1 MTQPPEGLSPAASR
15 KPRADAQRNR
25 ERVLEAGKWVFA
37 RRGAEATMDEI
48 AVQAG
53 VGPGTLYR
61 HFPTRDALI
70 EAVYRA
76 EVDKLTEAGREFTA
90 TRPPLEALRAWM
102 LLFVDHVAEKK
113 LILPAMESVEGG
125 SARLL
130 EGAKASVHQVFYGL
144 VQTAIDTGDLQADT
158 DPGDLVR
165 ALLGVFYTTAMAGWE
180 DSARRIVH
188 VLLEGARTR

>member
-1 MTQPPEGLSPAASR
+1 
-15 KPRADAQRNR
+15 
-25 ERVLEAGKWVFA
+25 
-37 RRGAEATMDEI
+37 MDEV
-48 AVQAG
+48 AVLAG

-76 EVDKLTEAGREFTA
+76 EVAKLTEAGREFA
-90 TRPPLEALRAWM
+90 SSMPPLEALRVWM
-102 LLFVDHVAEKK
+102 LLFVDHVAGKK

-130 EGAKASVHQVFYGL
+130 EGAKAPIHQVFHGL
-144 VQTAIDTGDLQADT
+144 VQAAIDAGELRAET

-165 ALLGVFYTTAMAGWE
+165 ALIGVFYTMAMPGWE
-180 DSARRIVH
+180 ESARRIVH
-188 VLLEGARTR
+188 VLLEGARAR